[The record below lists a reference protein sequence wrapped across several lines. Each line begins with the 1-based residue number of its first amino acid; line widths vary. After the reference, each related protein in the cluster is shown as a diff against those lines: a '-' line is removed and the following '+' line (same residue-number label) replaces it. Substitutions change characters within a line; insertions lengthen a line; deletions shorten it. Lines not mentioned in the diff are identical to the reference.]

1 MINEIEYNSVGLD
14 ENGKPVIKVLNEPA
28 KMRGEIE
35 IECLDLLDVRE
46 LMSLIDF
53 NVKTQKFDNVYKL
66 VDNYD
71 FNHAI
76 DEKTYFAISALLT
89 INNQT
94 QSNPL
99 YYNINH
105 VQRYGDRLTMYSSF
119 IKKNTNKK

>member
-28 KMRGEIE
+28 KLRGEVE
-35 IECLDLLDVRE
+35 IECLDLLEVRE

-53 NVKTQKFDNVYKL
+53 NVRTQKFDNVYKL